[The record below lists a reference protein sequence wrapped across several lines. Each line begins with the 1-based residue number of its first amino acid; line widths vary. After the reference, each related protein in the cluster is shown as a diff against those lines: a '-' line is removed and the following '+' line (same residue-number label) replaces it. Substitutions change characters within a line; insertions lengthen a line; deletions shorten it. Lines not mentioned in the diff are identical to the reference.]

1 MKLSGTFL
9 DEITHDIPSQNW
21 GRDEWEADFAIMRAI
36 GIDTV
41 IIIRAGYREHAIFN
55 SSVLREQRAMM
66 PVRENLAQL
75 FLDLAETNG
84 MKLLWGIYDPGDWA
98 ANGEQALAINRAFMK
113 EVHDL
118 YGDHPA
124 FAGWYITFELSRN
137 HPDQVELVLAAGRHA
152 KSLSP
157 DLPTLISPY
166 IAGVRARAGE
176 NSISLQQHAD
186 EWRSIFGRIRECIDI
201 VAFQDGHV
209 CYLELPN
216 YLALNIRLAREV
228 GMTCWS
234 NIETFDRDMPIKF
247 PPIDWRKLEF
257 KIDAAREVG
266 MDKLITFEFS
276 HFLSPNSIW
285 PSAHQLFRR
294 YCERF
299 GLHQVLYQRAKAAA
313 GSRAAESPERGV
325 GLSL

>member
-1 MKLSGTFL
+1 MRITGTFL

-21 GRDEWEADFAIMRAI
+21 GRDEWAAEFAVMRDV

-55 SSVLREQRAMM
+55 SSVLRSFRAML
-66 PVRENLAQL
+66 PARENLAQL
-75 FLDLAETNG
+75 FLDLAHANG
-84 MKLLWGIYDPGDWA
+84 MTLIWGIYDPGDWA
-98 ANGEQALAINRAFMK
+98 RNADHALTINRAFMK
-113 EVHDL
+113 EVDEL
-118 YGDHPA
+118 FGDHPA
-124 FAGWYITFELSRN
+124 FGGWYITFELSRN
-137 HPDQVELVLAAGRHA
+137 HPHQVQLVLEAGHHA

-166 IAGVRARAGE
+166 IAGAKAPFGE
-176 NSISLQQHAD
+176 EAVSTEQHLD
-186 EWRSIFGRIRECIDI
+186 EWNGVFRQIRACIDI

-209 CYLELPN
+209 NYQELPH
-216 YLALNIRLAREV
+216 YLQTNIRLARAA

-234 NIETFDRDMPIKF
+234 NVETFDRDMPIKF

-257 KIDAAREVG
+257 KMDAAREAG

-276 HFLSPNSIW
+276 HFLSPHSMYL
-285 PSAHQLFRR
+285 SAHTLFRR

-299 GLHQVLYQRAKAAA
+299 GLHHLLSRHKA
-313 GSRAAESPERGV
+313 
-325 GLSL
+325 L